1 MSETGTIQW
10 SESILTSRD
19 LASLNGHRRLL
30 IAPGTI
36 VTPQAK
42 DELRERGI
50 ELDTPGFDSEY
61 ILGIER
67 SYPLLSSVI
76 HSLVREGICFQLS
89 KMSEGLT
96 HDQWARELASQQCPC
111 VVTLTDDPGL
121 VCCVANKVNGIRAAV
136 VSSIPSMGRVMLS
149 LKPNFFAVEM
159 PGRTWHEMRQILRLA
174 TEMTRECPEPLA
186 STLREM
192 ES

>member
-61 ILGIER
+61 ILLI
-67 SYPLLSSVI
+67 
-76 HSLVREGICFQLS
+76 
-89 KMSEGLT
+89 
-96 HDQWARELASQQCPC
+96 
-111 VVTLTDDPGL
+111 
-121 VCCVANKVNGIRAAV
+121 
-136 VSSIPSMGRVMLS
+136 
-149 LKPNFFAVEM
+149 
-159 PGRTWHEMRQILRLA
+159 
-174 TEMTRECPEPLA
+174 
-186 STLREM
+186 
-192 ES
+192 